1 MLEKMPWRKFKANQE
16 KFCFCD
22 LATLTKDTDYF
33 LNLIHQV
40 LKIFMDE
47 VENSPCQGIL
57 FHYIL
62 QNYKET
68 LFNTEINRRNNTQI

>member
-1 MLEKMPWRKFKANQE
+1 MPWRKFKANQE

-40 LKIFMDE
+40 LKNIHGRE
-47 VENSPCQGIL
+47 VENSPRQSIL
-57 FHYIL
+57 FHCIL

-68 LFNTEINRRNNTQI
+68 LFNTKINRRIIHKFDH

>member
-1 MLEKMPWRKFKANQE
+1 MPWRKFKPNQE

-40 LKIFMDE
+40 LKNIHGWSWKLSMSKYL
-47 VENSPCQGIL
+47 VSL
-57 FHYIL
+57 YTAKL
-62 QNYKET
+62 QRDS
-68 LFNTEINRRNNTQI
+68 I

>member
-1 MLEKMPWRKFKANQE
+1 
-16 KFCFCD
+16 
-22 LATLTKDTDYF
+22 
-33 LNLIHQV
+33 
-40 LKIFMDE
+40 MDE